1 MGKKLKSALFH
12 FTRETNQVGDIGSRK
27 EMYICN
33 YCKWK
38 TVINVTRMFEHLLKK
53 CSKCPPIVG
62 QTSGLSQLT
71 HVRRNSDSDSDSVNI
86 TTSSVQKRVP
96 MSIMQ
101 FVDSIND
108 NEQVRLRVKM
118 VIYNIET

>member
-1 MGKKLKSALFH
+1 
-12 FTRETNQVGDIGSRK
+12 
-27 EMYICN
+27 
-33 YCKWK
+33 
-38 TVINVTRMFEHLLKK
+38 MFEHLLKK
-53 CSKCPPIVG
+53 CSKCPPIVT

-86 TTSSVQKRVP
+86 TTSSYVQKKVP

-108 NEQVRLRVKM
+108 NEQVRLRDG
-118 VIYNIET
+118 NL